1 MKNIKL
7 NDKFEIEVKRFYVPL
22 KITVNCPHCN
32 EEKKI
37 DLRDDYLSYPTL
49 NEPEAIYQYCEHCEN
64 EFEFDA
70 TIRMSVDV
78 DTKTRKL

>member
-7 NDKFEIEVKRFYVPL
+7 NDKFEIDVKRFYVPL
-22 KITVNCPHCN
+22 KMVVNCPHCN

-37 DLRDDYLSYPTL
+37 DLSDDYLSYPTI
-49 NEPEAIYQYCEHCEN
+49 NEAEAIYQCCDHCDK

-78 DTKTRKL
+78 DTKIRKI